1 MKKVLLISSLISTVL
16 VAAGYLFFISAI
28 ENFTIKE
35 LHLEETGENI
45 YMKNLRRGLNYS
57 EFSIST
63 SKRRRINSSEDF
75 VYSWDEVFFYKV
87 SNDSLIVYCS
97 AKAEEPKNFD
107 SRIKVR
113 QIVYSNPESFRL
125 LDQYRNIGLQKFPE

>member
-75 VYSWDEVFFYKV
+75 VYSWDEVFF
-87 SNDSLIVYCS
+87 I
-97 AKAEEPKNFD
+97 
-107 SRIKVR
+107 
-113 QIVYSNPESFRL
+113 RL
-125 LDQYRNIGLQKFPE
+125 VMTP